1 MWQQECWT
9 LILLMSDLSPIP
21 ILTHQLWQCSGQY
34 RKKLALN
41 YKENNDFWAAIDKQS
56 ICRKK
61 PHGGFTSYQS
71 SRGNAR
77 IICFHAGKHEIG
89 WGEQPLT
96 SSGLLSG
103 NCTLIVLFL
112 CLAHIPRHFSFSS
125 EILRTHTPSEFTFW
139 VIVCQTRCFRL
150 FVMVVE
156 NLLLMMSIVSSAA
169 SRITD
174 HSAAVKVGFLFCL
187 DADYFLPF
195 WNNTQIQEYDDWLQV
210 YLYCF
215 SCALIGCCWPETE
228 RDVRQNETRRQKS
241 CEREALQQ
249 NNCKMFQ
256 KPGTVDLW
264 TRLRKND
271 VCSAVNSMSMRLC
284 SDWNFTRWK
293 HSPWLCMEVI
303 EVSSLGL
310 QPQQRRFYPP
320 HSDFIRG

>member
-89 WGEQPLT
+89 WGGGGGGEQPLT

-112 CLAHIPRHFSFSS
+112 CLAHHTSPFFLLLWDTPHAYTEWVYFLGYCLPNTLFPVICHGCGELAPNDVHSFFRCFENNWPLCSS
-125 EILRTHTPSEFTFW
+125 ESWFSVLLG
-139 VIVCQTRCFRL
+139 CRL
-150 FVMVVE
+150 FSAILKQYANTGIRWLVASLLVLFFMRSDW
-156 NLLLMMSIVSSAA
+156 LLLTRNRERCATK
-169 SRITD
+169 R
-174 HSAAVKVGFLFCL
+174 
-187 DADYFLPF
+187 
-195 WNNTQIQEYDDWLQV
+195 NTKAE
-210 YLYCF
+210 
-215 SCALIGCCWPETE
+215 
-228 RDVRQNETRRQKS
+228 K
-241 CEREALQQ
+241 
-249 NNCKMFQ
+249 
-256 KPGTVDLW
+256 LW
-264 TRLRKND
+264 TW
-271 VCSAVNSMSMRLC
+271 S
-284 SDWNFTRWK
+284 FTTK
-293 HSPWLCMEVI
+293 
-303 EVSSLGL
+303 
-310 QPQQRRFYPP
+310 
-320 HSDFIRG
+320 